1 MSIKDIEIPEFRSME
16 FFKIDYED
24 GRKETTEM
32 AWHRIAHWS
41 EYNWNRTNIMLMKK
55 KEEVKEFKIELYD
68 LKKDNKYLEEDNKRL
83 EKENKRLY
91 KEMMKYR
98 KELNYRKADLK

>member
-1 MSIKDIEIPEFRSME
+1 MPDHKRHIKYFCICCDYTTQKKSNYMKHCNSKKHFR
-16 FFKIDYED
+16 
-24 GRKETTEM
+24 
-32 AWHRIAHWS
+32 
-41 EYNWNRTNIMLMKK
+41 NIIVKK
-55 KEEVKEFKIELYD
+55 KEEIINEREDEKTIIDLKTELYD

-98 KELNYRKADLK
+98 KELNYRKAGLK

>member
-1 MSIKDIEIPEFRSME
+1 MPDNKRHTNYEGKECNYFTQKKANWTRQMNSKKHFR
-16 FFKIDYED
+16 
-24 GRKETTEM
+24 
-32 AWHRIAHWS
+32 
-41 EYNWNRTNIMLMKK
+41 NIIVKK
-55 KEEVKEFKIELYD
+55 KEEIINEREDEKTIIDLKTELYD

-98 KELNYRKADLK
+98 KELNYRKAGLK